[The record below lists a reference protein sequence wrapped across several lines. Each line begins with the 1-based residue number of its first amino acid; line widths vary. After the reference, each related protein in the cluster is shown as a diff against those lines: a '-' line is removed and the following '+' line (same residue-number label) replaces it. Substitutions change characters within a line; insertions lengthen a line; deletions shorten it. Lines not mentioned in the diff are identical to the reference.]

1 MNFRVSPHYPL
12 SCTYVKILGNHMT
25 ILRKPHT
32 IQKNILQ
39 LKLSL
44 PFEIPQKI
52 FFDLLGV

>member
-1 MNFRVSPHYPL
+1 LIGKP
-12 SCTYVKILGNHMT
+12 CTYVKLLGNHMT

-32 IQKNILQ
+32 TQKNILK

-44 PFEIPQKI
+44 PFEILQKY

>member
-1 MNFRVSPHYPL
+1 
-12 SCTYVKILGNHMT
+12 VKILGNHMT

-32 IQKNILQ
+32 TQKNVLKK
-39 LKLSL
+39 KLSL